1 MNTGTDGA
9 APQPLLFDSLPET
22 ERRRRP
28 ARRARAATL
37 AEPIAVDAV
46 REPAP
51 PPPPPPPPMLAQRP
65 TPTPVPAPA
74 ALDPAALDPAA
85 LTTPELRA
93 LVQGLTDQRL
103 AWLVVEAAR
112 EVKRRLVPDDPD
124 ESGEAAEP
132 NPVLLRAARQT
143 AGELSGEDG

>member
-22 ERRRRP
+22 EPRRRP
-28 ARRARAATL
+28 ARRARATTV
-37 AEPIAVDAV
+37 AEPIEVDAV
-46 REPAP
+46 REPVP
-51 PPPPPPPPMLAQRP
+51 RPLPPPMLAP
-65 TPTPVPAPA
+65 PPAPVIAPAPA
-74 ALDPAALDPAA
+74 VLDPAA
-85 LTTPELRA
+85 LTAPELRA

-124 ESGEAAEP
+124 DSGEAAEP

-143 AGELSGEDG
+143 AGELSGEDA

>member
-1 MNTGTDGA
+1 MSTGTDGA

-22 ERRRRP
+22 EPRRRP
-28 ARRARAATL
+28 ARRVRATTL

-51 PPPPPPPPMLAQRP
+51 PPLQPPMLAARP
-65 TPTPVPAPA
+65 APMPIPAPA
-74 ALDPAALDPAA
+74 GLDPAT

-124 ESGEAAEP
+124 DSGDAAEP

>member
-9 APQPLLFDSLPET
+9 AAQPLLFDSLPET
-22 ERRRRP
+22 APVRRP
-28 ARRARAATL
+28 ARRSRATTL

-51 PPPPPPPPMLAQRP
+51 RPVPPAVMAPAPVPPPVPPA
-65 TPTPVPAPA
+65 PAPA
-74 ALDPAALDPAA
+74 AFDPAA
-85 LTTPELRA
+85 LTVPELRA

-112 EVKRRLVPDDPD
+112 EVKRRLVPEDPD
-124 ESGEAAEP
+124 ETGGTAEP
-132 NPVLLRAARQT
+132 NPALLRAARQAT
-143 AGELSGEDG
+143 GELSGEDA